1 MIEYGDE
8 PVPVHPSA
16 TVVLVREAAR
26 GPEVLLVQRN
36 TALRHMGGEW
46 VFPGGRVDEADY
58 PADRD
63 PEVAARQAAVRETRE
78 ETGLEITADQL
89 TLLSRWTTPEGVK
102 RRFATWFFLAEVAAD
117 AEVEVDGGEIA
128 AHRWA
133 TPAEVVAEVHD
144 PEHPMRLF
152 PPTWVT
158 VLDLCDYASCQ
169 EARQVIG
176 AREAFH
182 FQPRIVHIE
191 GGACFLYGGDA
202 GYETGD
208 IEAPGPR
215 HRTTMIGNRLDY
227 VRELN

>member
-1 MIEYGDE
+1 MIEYGDK
-8 PVPVHPSA
+8 PATAHPSA
-16 TVVLVREAAR
+16 TVVLVREAGR
-26 GPEVLLVQRN
+26 GLEVLLVQRSA
-36 TALRHMGGEW
+36 ALSHMAGEW

-63 PEVAARQAAVRETRE
+63 PEAAARRAAVRETLE
-78 ETGLEITADQL
+78 ETGLTITEEQL
-89 TLLSRWTTPEGVK
+89 LPLSRWTTPQGVK
-102 RRFATWFFLAEVAAD
+102 RRFSTWFFLAQVDAQ

-158 VLDLCDYASCQ
+158 VLDLCDYAGCAQ
-169 EARQVIG
+169 
-176 AREAFH
+176 AREVLGRRDVFH
-182 FQPRIVHIE
+182 YEPRIVPFE

-202 GYETGD
+202 GYDSGD
-208 IEAPGPR
+208 MEAPGPR
-215 HRTTMIGNRLDY
+215 HRTIMQGNRLDY
-227 VRELN
+227 LRELD